1 MLQLRFVFLF
11 IFLFLISIQLNAQD
25 LLDLFDDD
33 PETIEYVQS
42 TFKSTRIINGQSIM
56 NPPKGEMFFI
66 ISHRFGALNG
76 GLYELFGIDQSSVR
90 FGFEYG
96 ITDRIAIS
104 LGRSSYLKNY
114 DGFIKYKLIRQS
126 KGSKVIPFSLSWFS
140 SISINSL
147 KWEDPSLNNLF
158 SSRLS
163 YTHQFL
169 LARKFSN
176 KFSVQ
181 IMPSY
186 IHNNLVETKLDQNDI
201 FAIGAG
207 GRFKITNRLSLNGEY
222 FYLLPG
228 KTADDYVNSLSV
240 GVDIETGG
248 HVFQL
253 HLTNSLG
260 MFENAFISQ
269 TNENW
274 LDGGIHFGFNVVR
287 VFSL

>member
-287 VFSL
+287 VLSL